1 MGLAVFITHHM
12 ATMAV
17 YFFKGASEESFILNG
32 SDPHLLV
39 LGVAGV
45 SILTTILILMV
56 VLSETS

>member
-1 MGLAVFITHHM
+1 
-12 ATMAV
+12 MAV